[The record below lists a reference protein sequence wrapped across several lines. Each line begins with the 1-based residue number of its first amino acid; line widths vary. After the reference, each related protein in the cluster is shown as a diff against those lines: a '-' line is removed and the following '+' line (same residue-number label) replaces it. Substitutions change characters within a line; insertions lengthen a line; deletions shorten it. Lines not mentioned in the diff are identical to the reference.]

1 MDTATRKISS
11 PNQSSE
17 RDEDYDV
24 AYLDRAENAL
34 DDSVDLPLF
43 FSVVKPAKIVTSAE
57 LLDRCS
63 IYLAKPDIEK
73 VIDAFRCADEA
84 HLGQFRKS
92 GEPYITH
99 PLAVASILA
108 QWHMDADTICAGL
121 LHDVLEDTGM
131 SKFEMVQRFGVQIAD
146 LVDGVSKLT
155 KMSFSSN
162 EIAQAESFRKMLLA
176 MSRDVRVIL
185 VKLADRLHNMRTLGV
200 MRPEKRRRIATET
213 LEIYVPIAHRLGL
226 NGLFRELQEL
236 AFINQYPRRY
246 EILRANVL
254 RTRDKRR
261 AVLER
266 ILKETREALPK
277 SNIRARIQGRDKTIY
292 GIYNRMR
299 DSHASFSD
307 VLDVYGF
314 RIIVRTVE
322 ECYLT
327 LGALHKLYK
336 PVNRRFKDFIAIPKA
351 NGYQSLH
358 TTVIGPSG
366 TPIEYQIRTEKMHRI
381 AEKGIL
387 AHWLYGDGMDTS
399 EIQNLVS
406 NWLQSLME
414 IQRTTSD
421 PSEFIENIKIDLF
434 PDRIYVFTPK
444 SRILSLPQGA
454 TPIDFA
460 YQIHTGIGN
469 GAVACRV
476 NGEEA
481 PLSKKLRNG
490 DMVEILTDSTS
501 HPAPEWLRF
510 VRTGKARAKIREF
523 LRERNPEE
531 SVNLGQEALKKAALE
546 AKLDINTVPEPIWY
560 KILKETNEPNRQAL
574 LQDVGLGKLFA
585 AVLISRITSLAQEKA
600 PATSR
605 VPVTIHGTEGVAVQL
620 AGCCHP
626 IPGDE
631 IWGFMRT
638 GLGLSVHRADCDH
651 VSRGRKLDPSRWMPA
666 QWKEESQTEALF
678 AVPVLIVTTDERATL
693 ARTAAELAKL
703 RSSITGV
710 GITDQESGKTHTVRL
725 MIQVRDTTHLER
737 ILQEIKGIETVV
749 SVCRM
754 LDSNRPIP
762 AKASN

>member
-34 DDSVDLPLF
+34 DDSADLPLF
-43 FSVVKPAKIVTSAE
+43 FSVAKPAKIVTSAE
-57 LLDRCS
+57 LLDRCA
-63 IYLAKPDIEK
+63 IYLAQSDIDK
-73 VIDAFRCADEA
+73 VKDAFRCADEA

-131 SKFEMVQRFGVQIAD
+131 GKFEMVQRFGVQIAD

-155 KMSFSSN
+155 KISFSSN

-246 EILRANVL
+246 EILRINVL

-266 ILKETREALPK
+266 ILKETREVLPK

-366 TPIEYQIRTEKMHRI
+366 TPVEYQIRTEKMHRI

-490 DMVEILTDSTS
+490 DMVEILTDPTS

-651 VSRGRKLDPSRWMPA
+651 VSRGRKLDSSRWMPA

-678 AVPVLIVTTDERATL
+678 AVPVLVVTTDERATL
-693 ARTAAELAKL
+693 ARTATELAKL

-754 LDSNRPIP
+754 FDSNRPIP
-762 AKASN
+762 VKASN

>member
-73 VIDAFRCADEA
+73 VKDAFRCADEA

-490 DMVEILTDSTS
+490 DMVEILTDPTS

-531 SVNLGQEALKKAALE
+531 SVNLGREALKKAALE

-725 MIQVRDTTHLER
+725 MIQVRNTTHLER